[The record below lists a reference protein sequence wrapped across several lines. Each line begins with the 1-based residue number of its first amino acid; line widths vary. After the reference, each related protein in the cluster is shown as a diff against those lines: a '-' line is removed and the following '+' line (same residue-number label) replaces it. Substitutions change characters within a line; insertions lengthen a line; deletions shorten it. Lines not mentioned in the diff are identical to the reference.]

1 MNPLLVRQAI
11 EYAVLLCDKY
21 NNRIVIT
28 INGSGG
34 MGNSTEIRPYC
45 EEGFRFVPDLNA
57 IIVTRTEGKTFIDT
71 DSIKTIHCYRQKI

>member
-1 MNPLLVRQAI
+1 MNQELVRKAI
-11 EYAVLLCDKY
+11 EYAVSLCDMY

-45 EEGFRFVPDLNA
+45 NEGFSFDPRLNA

-71 DSIKTIHCYRQKI
+71 DSIKTINCYKFKL

>member
-34 MGNSTEIRPYC
+34 IGNSTEIRPYC
-45 EEGFRFVPDLNA
+45 EEDFRFV
-57 IIVTRTEGKTFIDT
+57 R
-71 DSIKTIHCYRQKI
+71 